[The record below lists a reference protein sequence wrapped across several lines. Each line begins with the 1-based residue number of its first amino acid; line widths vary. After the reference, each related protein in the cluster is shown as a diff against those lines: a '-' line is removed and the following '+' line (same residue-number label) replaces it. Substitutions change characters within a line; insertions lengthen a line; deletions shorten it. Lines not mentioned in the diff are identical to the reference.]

1 MKHYCVVYHG
11 GDAGHFIIHLI
22 NQHRNFTQQESRIA
36 GDNKWIYVTGATWN
50 IIETPITKK
59 LNDRENNAGITDQPI
74 LTEEEF
80 IKYQRKRATNPNFTK
95 VAWRVPEHSTYI
107 IITNYEKIRN
117 AKIRNDNLD
126 LTFIFVEISDYRL
139 IANRFYDLIK
149 MGKFGKVSDGNN
161 YNNKAEV
168 IKFIETKHEASSDEI
183 NAVKKMAEL
192 DNIPCF
198 VIDSTNIIKGDMAE
212 YLKLCKII
220 DEEPDTKLFKRI
232 QEDYVAKIWSSYL

>member
-22 NQHRNFTQQESRIA
+22 NQHRNFAQQESIIA
-36 GDNKWIYVTGATWN
+36 GDNKWIYSLGSTWN
-50 IIETPITKK
+50 IIETPVTKK
-59 LNDRENNAGITDQPI
+59 LNDRENNAGITDEPI

-80 IKYQRKRATNPNFTK
+80 IKSQRTYATNPNFTK
-95 VAWRVPEHSTYI
+95 VAWRVPEHSTYK

-117 AKIRNDNLD
+117 ANLD

-139 IANRFYDLIK
+139 IANRFYDLIE
-149 MGKFGKVSDGNN
+149 MGKFRKVSDGD
-161 YNNKAEV
+161 NNKAEV
-168 IKFIETKHEASSDEI
+168 IKFIETKHEANSDEI

-198 VIDSTNIIKGDMAE
+198 IIDSTNIIKGDMAE